1 MHPRKG
7 QITLDVQYLYVGTLN
22 RLQIPQNREKSQNL
36 GPRITPNDQEMRN
49 LALGPSKN
57 FSSFVARAASDA
69 ARKIPAV
76 VRN

>member
-22 RLQIPQNREKSQNL
+22 RLQIPQIHEKSQNF

-49 LALGPSKN
+49 LALGSSKN
-57 FSSFVARAASDA
+57 FSSFVARTADDA
-69 ARKIPAV
+69 AREIPAV